1 MAGST
6 PRARASLLSV
16 LAWGTRTPRSIPEI
30 VSTATP
36 DLSASSDRVKSAR
49 ERAAFNELLCIAPA
63 FYVGVDVKRFF
74 GILVNYPRRSDPRQP
89 TPTSESINS
98 AGSTPKASASFLL
111 VLGLAGRLFASRS
124 AMVARDTPD
133 FLARSSWESAAR
145 SLSSRNRG
153 VFSKF
158 PSSRVWGFG
167 HYRALALHLQVRY
180 ETILVH
186 TGMAP
191 RRDRQVSPEA
201 RPTELGGSLWTPP
214 SLAHH
219 QRTHPLR
226 ITTTP

>member
-1 MAGST
+1 M
-6 PRARASLLSV
+6 
-16 LAWGTRTPRSIPEI
+16 
-30 VSTATP
+30 ATP
-36 DLSASSDRVKSAR
+36 DFSASSDRVRSAR
-49 ERAAFNELLCIAPA
+49 ERAAFNELCITPA
-63 FYVGVDVKRFF
+63 FYVGVIVKRLL
-74 GILVNYPRRSDPRQP
+74 GILANYPRRTWIRQP
-89 TPTSESINS
+89 PPVSESINS

-124 AMVARDTPD
+124 AMVARATPA

-167 HYRALALHLQVRY
+167 HYRVLDLHLQVCY
-180 ETILVH
+180 ETMLVH

-201 RPTELGGSLWTPP
+201 RPTELGGSLWTT
-214 SLAHH
+214 
-219 QRTHPLR
+219 RV
-226 ITTTP
+226 

>member
-1 MAGST
+1 MT
-6 PRARASLLSV
+6 
-16 LAWGTRTPRSIPEI
+16 
-30 VSTATP
+30 
-36 DLSASSDRVKSAR
+36 
-49 ERAAFNELLCIAPA
+49 C
-63 FYVGVDVKRFF
+63 FYVGVDVERLF
-74 GILVNYPRRSDPRQP
+74 GILANYAAWSDGLQP
-89 TPTSESINS
+89 PPVSESINS
-98 AGSTPKASASFLL
+98 AGPTPKASASFLL

-124 AMVARDTPD
+124 AMVARATPA
-133 FLARSSWESAAR
+133 FLARSSWESAAC

-158 PSSRVWGFG
+158 PSSCVWSFG
-167 HYRALALHLQVRY
+167 HYRALDLHLQVRY

-201 RPTELGGSLWTPP
+201 RPTELGGSLWTPK

-226 ITTTP
+226 SRITPTPATMAG

>member
-1 MAGST
+1 M
-6 PRARASLLSV
+6 
-16 LAWGTRTPRSIPEI
+16 
-30 VSTATP
+30 ATP
-36 DLSASSDRVKSAR
+36 DFSASSDRVRSAR
-49 ERAAFNELLCIAPA
+49 ERAAFNELCITPA
-63 FYVGVDVKRFF
+63 FYVGVDVKRLF
-74 GILVNYPRRSDPRQP
+74 GILANYPRRSEGRQP
-89 TPTSESINS
+89 PPVSESINS

-124 AMVARDTPD
+124 AMVARATPA

-167 HYRALALHLQVRY
+167 HYRALDLHLQVRY

-214 SLAHH
+214 GYRQPAIPSTRHPTT
-219 QRTHPLR
+219 RTNAP
-226 ITTTP
+226 TPATMAG